1 MGAFSLGSKA
11 DPSTARTRAECGN
24 GFPACQRA
32 PAPGRNPLGLC
43 DQCLDERAFDR
54 GTCKRRASVPG
65 VPYVHCAGGM
75 CFGCGESPGGTLC
88 GPAHRKEAHASMRR
102 AFALYVRLAREGRLD
117 LAAYWTG
124 ARHTAGDKLAALLS
138 RAPDG
143 MAHQALLALRERLP
157 AADLERVTPA
167 HLRVVLDV

>member
-1 MGAFSLGSKA
+1 MPWISLSR
-11 DPSTARTRAECGN
+11 SSHIN
-24 GFPACQRA
+24 
-32 PAPGRNPLGLC
+32 
-43 DQCLDERAFDR
+43 
-54 GTCKRRASVPG
+54 
-65 VPYVHCAGGM
+65 
-75 CFGCGESPGGTLC
+75 
-88 GPAHRKEAHASMRR
+88 
-102 AFALYVRLAREGRLD
+102 